1 MKRIEVVVS
10 QDKVADVCTVLD
22 NAGHRGVTLTHLE
35 EQGGHAGWVNHIRGI
50 SHIVNLLSKVRVE
63 VVVQD
68 RDLES
73 TLKTIRDA
81 VWTGEPGCGKIFV
94 HDVADAIRIRT
105 SESGMAAI

>member
-1 MKRIEVVVS
+1 MKRIEVVLHPH
-10 QDKVADVCTVLD
+10 KVADVCTALD
-22 NAGHRGVTLTHLE
+22 NAGHPGVTLTHLE
-35 EQGGHAGWVNHIRGI
+35 EQGGQTGWVNHIRGI

-68 RDLES
+68 KDLES

-81 VWTGEPGCGKIFV
+81 AWTVEPGCGKIFV
-94 HDVADAIRIRT
+94 HDMTDAIRIRT